1 VPEPSAAAP
10 PADTWLLDLAVD
22 ATVTLPGGEALSRA
36 AFLDWLWAV
45 ADGLV
50 GIDEGAVDA
59 AAAAAAGLVAAP
71 LVIDAAAA
79 PADRDWV
86 GSLATAAV
94 TCAFAG
100 AAAARAAATRLAGLA
115 GCRVAALRVAAAVD
129 PEAWRHAFGP
139 IVVTGF
145 GTVRPAWEPGAAVAD
160 PGQATIFIEPGL
172 GFGTGLHETTRL
184 CLAALAAW
192 RHAGRP
198 LDRVLDH
205 GAGSGILGIAA
216 AVLGAREVDAVE
228 IDLSVHAAI
237 RANAARNTVAE
248 RVRIAAALP
257 DAGAAFDLVLA
268 NIVAPELLDHAP
280 GLCDRVRRGPDGR
293 PAGGL
298 VLSGLRGDDVDRVA
312 DRYSALLGAAPTR
325 STLGEWHC
333 LRFG

>member
-1 VPEPSAAAP
+1 MTEPTSDTP
-10 PADTWLLDLAVD
+10 PADTWLLELAVD
-22 ATVTLPGGEALSRA
+22 ATVTRPGGEALSRA

-50 GIDEGAVDA
+50 GIDEGTVDA

-94 TCAFAG
+94 TCAFESET
-100 AAAARAAATRLAGLA
+100 AARNATPLLAGLR
-115 GCRVAALRVAAAVD
+115 GCRVTAVRVAAAVD
-129 PEAWRHAFGP
+129 PEAWRQAFGP
-139 IVVTGF
+139 IVVAGF
-145 GTVRPAWEPGAAVAD
+145 GTVRPAWEPGAAVAE

-184 CLAALAAW
+184 CLAALVAW
-192 RHAGRP
+192 RQAGRP
-198 LDRVLDH
+198 LDRVLDY

-228 IDLSVHAAI
+228 IDRPVHAAI
-237 RANAARNTVAE
+237 QANAARNAVAE

-257 DAGAAFDLVLA
+257 AAGAGCDLVLA
-268 NIVAPELLDHAP
+268 NIVAPVLLDHAP

-298 VLSGLRGDDVDRVA
+298 VLSGLRGDDVDLVA
-312 DRYSALLGAAPTR
+312 DRYTALLGVIPTR
-325 STLGEWHC
+325 SALGEWHC